1 MLYIITGCL
10 FILLLCANI
19 FFMFKQIYLL
29 SLLLLLFS
37 CKSKKET
44 IKPEVSS
51 ITESVYASGI
61 IKSKNQYQVFPS
73 VSGIVDSVLVTEG
86 DSVNSGSIILIIS
99 GKAQKLNKELAQLS
113 AAYADAEAN
122 KGKLN
127 DVSMLRELAKNKMQN
142 DSLLY
147 FRQKNLW
154 DKQIGSKS
162 ELEQRQLAYLNSKT
176 AYNSAQVKYED
187 LKRQLEFTS
196 AQSKKNLQLS
206 GVLENDYSV
215 ESDIKGIVYS
225 VLKSKGE
232 IAGPQTPVAII
243 GDASNFILEMQ
254 VDEYDILKLKKGQ
267 KVLVTMDSY
276 KGKVF
281 EAEVSKI
288 NPLMNERSKTFLVE
302 AEFLNKPDLLYPN
315 ITFEASIVI
324 QVKKDALIIPRNYLL
339 NDSTVLKGDDEKVII
354 RTGLKDYQKIEVL
367 SGISAQDELVKPE
380 E

>member
-215 ESDIKGIVYS
+215 ESDIKGVVYS

-254 VDEYDILKLKKGQ
+254 VDEYDILKVKKGQ
-267 KVLVTMDSY
+267 KVLITMDSY

-302 AEFLNKPDLLYPN
+302 AEFLNKPEQLYPN

-339 NDSTVLKGDDEKVII
+339 NDSTVLKVDDEKVII
-354 RTGLKDYQKIEVL
+354 RSGLKDYQKIEVL

>member
-1 MLYIITGCL
+1 
-10 FILLLCANI
+10 
-19 FFMFKQIYLL
+19 MFKQIYLL

-127 DVSMLRELAKNKMQN
+127 DLSMLRELAKNKMQN

-187 LKRQLEFTS
+187 LKRQLEFNS
-196 AQSKKNLQLS
+196 EQSKKNLQLS

-232 IAGPQTPVAII
+232 IAGPQTSVAII

-302 AEFLNKPDLLYPN
+302 AEFLNKPEQLYPN

-339 NDSTVLKGDDEKVII
+339 NDSTVLKVDDEKVII